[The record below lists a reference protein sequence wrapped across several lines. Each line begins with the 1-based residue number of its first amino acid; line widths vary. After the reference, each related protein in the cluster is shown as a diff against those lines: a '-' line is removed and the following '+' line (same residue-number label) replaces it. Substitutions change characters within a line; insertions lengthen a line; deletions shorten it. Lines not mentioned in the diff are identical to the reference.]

1 MIYIKEDV
9 NNKMKEWKVSS
20 ICVVTDFD
28 RTITS
33 GDSDSSWGVIS
44 KSNLIPNEY
53 LKDRTDLYNYY
64 RPIEID
70 ENIDYIEKNKL
81 MIEWWNKHIEL
92 FKKYKFTK
100 EVIEEVANNSKA
112 MTLRRGS
119 KEFLKQLYEKNI
131 PVIIISAG
139 IGNFIESFL
148 KKNNCYYEN
157 ITIVSNFIKF
167 ENKIAVG
174 MVGDVIH
181 SLNKDEVLISDE
193 IKNIIQNRKN
203 IVLLGDSI
211 SDIKMI
217 NKELRNDA
225 LKIGFLEEKIDE
237 NMEHYKNN
245 FDVVCTDN
253 TSYDELTSKI
263 LFLVSK

>member
-1 MIYIKEDV
+1 MIYIKE
-9 NNKMKEWKVSS
+9 NLEKKIKILKESS
-20 ICVVTDFD
+20 VCVVTDFD

-119 KEFLKQLYEKNI
+119 KEFLKQLYEK
-131 PVIIISAG
+131 
-139 IGNFIESFL
+139 
-148 KKNNCYYEN
+148 KYTCYYN
-157 ITIVSNFIKF
+157 ICWYRKF
-167 ENKIAVG
+167 YRSFFETK
-174 MVGDVIH
+174 
-181 SLNKDEVLISDE
+181 
-193 IKNIIQNRKN
+193 
-203 IVLLGDSI
+203 
-211 SDIKMI
+211 
-217 NKELRNDA
+217 
-225 LKIGFLEEKIDE
+225 
-237 NMEHYKNN
+237 
-245 FDVVCTDN
+245 
-253 TSYDELTSKI
+253 
-263 LFLVSK
+263 